1 MDSYFLP
8 GYGYEA
14 APAERPGKF
23 PRMPWTIEQQLQAYA
38 TNPQRTERHEI
49 LWTSWLQDRRW
60 LSQLLEY
67 TVFSAPMYSRHNA
80 SHCEA
85 VIHNIE
91 CLLGED

>member
-1 MDSYFLP
+1 MDGYFP
-8 GYGYEA
+8 EV
-14 APAERPGKF
+14 RPLGHSDF
-23 PRMPWTIEQQLQAYA
+23 PRMPWTIEQQLHSYA
-38 TNPQRTERHEI
+38 MSPQHTERHEI
-49 LWTSWLQDRRW
+49 LWNSWLQDHRW
-60 LSQLLEY
+60 LSELLEY